1 MSAQGRRPA
10 RGRLQP
16 EPEVRA
22 LGAALDDPRVV
33 IARIA
38 RPWGRKGE
46 VVAEILTD
54 FPQLFQ
60 SRRRVFVEGVAEPVA
75 VEHARLHQGRVVLK
89 FGGSDSIGDAE
100 RWRGRH
106 VLIPREERMALPA
119 HSYYWPDLCGCRVVR
134 RTARGEHIVGTVEAV
149 EPTGGVDLLR
159 VATPSGEALIP
170 LAQEICTHVDTQ
182 AKKIVIEPPEGLLE
196 PNL

>member
-16 EPEVRA
+16 EPDVRA
-22 LGAALDDPRVV
+22 LGAAADKATVV

-75 VEHARLHQGRVVLK
+75 VEHARLHHGRVVLK

-106 VLIPREERMALPA
+106 VLIPREERMPLPP

-134 RTARGEHIVGTVEAV
+134 RTPRGEQIIGTVEAV
-149 EPTGGVDLLR
+149 EPTGGVDLLC
-159 VATPSGEALIP
+159 VTTPNGEALIP
-170 LAQEICTHVDTQ
+170 LAQEICTQVDTQ